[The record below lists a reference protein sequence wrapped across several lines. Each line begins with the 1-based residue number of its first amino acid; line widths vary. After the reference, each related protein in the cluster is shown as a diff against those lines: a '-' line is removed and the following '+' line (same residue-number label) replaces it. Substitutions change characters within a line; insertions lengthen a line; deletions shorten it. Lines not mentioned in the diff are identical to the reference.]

1 MSKYGLLAL
10 ELSTGVFTFNCR
22 KFGQNILDVHWSTN
36 FIKFISKTPHLER
49 VALAMNRAR
58 DMLPWRSHF
67 YAENEFS
74 SLLITMYTY
83 NVIYLLYL
91 LSLWEMIQDL
101 NKEILLKCKH
111 MILSE
116 RFNIWVCLKVWTY
129 VWVNLKV

>member
-10 ELSTGVFTFNCR
+10 ELSTGVFTFNCK
-22 KFGQNILDVHWSTN
+22 KFGQKNLDVNWSMN
-36 FIKFISKTPHLER
+36 VSVQRHLER
-49 VALAMNRAR
+49 VALAMNRAC
-58 DMLPWRSHF
+58 DTLPWRSHF
-67 YAENEFS
+67 YGEKQNS
-74 SLLITMYTY
+74 SLLMTMYTY

-91 LSLWEMIQDL
+91 LSFWEMIQDS

-116 RFNIWVCLKVWTY
+116 KFNIWVCLKVWIY